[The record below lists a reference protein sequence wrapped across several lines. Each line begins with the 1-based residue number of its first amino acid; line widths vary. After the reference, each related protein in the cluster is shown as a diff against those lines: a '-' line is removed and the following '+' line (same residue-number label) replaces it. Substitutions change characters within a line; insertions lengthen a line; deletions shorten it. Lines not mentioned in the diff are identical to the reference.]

1 MRASAQMLDPK
12 KLLRTLRAKWRIT
25 LVSESCFPSVWWEM
39 GTSVGS
45 HWAGGI
51 PGRATFSWPSFPST
65 SYVARWKIRKR
76 SCSVWSSE
84 CTYVNLCLWFSNRA
98 QVLIAKVPSG
108 STSCPMYWVLSTSPL
123 CSPPLDWLRYSTAL
137 CASCTHSIVPSW
149 AAIHNT
155 ELGRTE
161 DVGGNGRAV
170 WWRGALT
177 RPPDF
182 HIFYFG
188 SWPLPWQGFLVDIVR
203 AVTNL
208 ISLLQDMFIGH
219 EDTPFQNY

>member
-1 MRASAQMLDPK
+1 
-12 KLLRTLRAKWRIT
+12 
-25 LVSESCFPSVWWEM
+25 
-39 GTSVGS
+39 
-45 HWAGGI
+45 
-51 PGRATFSWPSFPST
+51 
-65 SYVARWKIRKR
+65 
-76 SCSVWSSE
+76 
-84 CTYVNLCLWFSNRA
+84 
-98 QVLIAKVPSG
+98 
-108 STSCPMYWVLSTSPL
+108 MYWVLSTSPL

-155 ELGRTE
+155 ELGRME

-208 ISLLQDMFIGH
+208 ISLLQDMLIGL
-219 EDTPFQNY
+219 EDTPFQNYQETDMDSTSKKKLAWSAELETLDWEQYLVGSQ